1 MENYTENVILKYL
14 CCFSMEKD
22 LHCAGSSNPRKDKWI
37 KWNYFSKEAVY
48 VMLQFLLHYYRYVTN
63 CYSCRKMIFLI
74 HPDFGSLLG
83 YLEDKAVF
91 LPELAFMSFKK
102 NGLFVQ

>member
-1 MENYTENVILKYL
+1 MELFFI
-14 CCFSMEKD
+14 
-22 LHCAGSSNPRKDKWI
+22 G
-37 KWNYFSKEAVY
+37 AVY

-63 CYSCRKMIFLI
+63 CYSCCKRTFLI
-74 HPDFGSLLG
+74 HPDFGSFLG

-102 NGLFVQ
+102 IGLFMQLQLANKEYLL